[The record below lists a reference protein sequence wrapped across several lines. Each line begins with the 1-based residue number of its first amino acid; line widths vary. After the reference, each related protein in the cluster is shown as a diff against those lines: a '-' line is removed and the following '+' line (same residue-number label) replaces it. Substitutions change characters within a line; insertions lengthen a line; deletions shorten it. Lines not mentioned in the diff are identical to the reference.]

1 MTDSVLHGVLPQ
13 AETRLR
19 DLVTSLLP
27 QGFAK
32 IVQPIASTVITT
44 DDKGLVA
51 GEARMQTMTG
61 PVPAYRAHPDK
72 NGKFPLVLVVQE
84 IFGVHE
90 HIKDVCRRLAKLG
103 YFAIAVEL
111 YHRQGDVSKMTDN
124 QEIFAKVV
132 NHVPDSQ
139 VMSDLD
145 ASVVYAESTGK
156 ADTSRLGVTGFCW
169 GGRLDLLRAQ
179 SEGEGRRRMVWPAG
193 RAAESAAATRLPG
206 GACAAPQGAGAWLI
220 RRSGREHPGC
230 ACRGDARRAQSRG
243 QYNVGDHRLS
253 RSAARLL
260 RRLPAEL
267 PQGSGGRRL
276 EENAGVVQEVWCCL
290 ISRTPRRATAATTDS
305 PRRLMKQASNRAW
318 KSAISQ

>member
-156 ADTSRLGVTGFCW
+156 ADTSRLGVSGFCW
-169 GGRLDLLRAQ
+169 GGRITWTYCVHNPKVKA
-179 SEGEGRRRMVWPAG
+179 GVAWYGRLVAPQKAPLQPAYPVELAPHLKVPVRG
-193 RAAESAAATRLPG
+193 LYGGQDASIPVAHVEEMRAALKAAGNTTSEIIVYPEAPHAFYADYRPNYRKE
-206 GACAAPQGAGAWLI
+206 AADDGWKKMQEWF
-220 RRSGREHPGC
+220 RR
-230 ACRGDARRAQSRG
+230 
-243 QYNVGDHRLS
+243 Y
-253 RSAARLL
+253 
-260 RRLPAEL
+260 
-267 PQGSGGRRL
+267 
-276 EENAGVVQEVWCCL
+276 GV
-290 ISRTPRRATAATTDS
+290 A
-305 PRRLMKQASNRAW
+305 
-318 KSAISQ
+318 